1 MIDSIYQFLQVM
13 LVFSVKDMQTR
24 SILIGTTKSQK
35 KKVGC
40 IRLDGSTPAASRQ
53 ALVTDFQEK
62 DSIKAAVVM

>member
-40 IRLDGSTPAASRQ
+40 IRIDGGTPAASRQ